1 MDTKHWVSIGII
13 LSCLVVVCITTSFA
27 YFVASIEAN
36 NINELNFNTA
46 TVGSIKYDGQTTF
59 DETEIYPGMKYV
71 QTFTIEK
78 GSQAGEGVYEID
90 LEGILPEEFKNDV
103 TITLYKTTDP
113 TTNSI
118 TRVEGELTQTSE
130 GFVKEDTITV
140 NGDPEKVYGPNIFT
154 NSSEIVLEQAEFNTE
169 TLEKTTYYLVY
180 EYNDNGNQNTQ
191 QGKTFSG
198 KVTVKLIAGKQTFA
212 EKVVDCSTKG
222 KSGATCLL
230 ENAGLNTTELAYD
243 ETVDNN
249 LRYIGANPNNY
260 IDIGDKYPENFI
272 INRWEEIG
280 VDASSA
286 EECNEFA
293 DSSFNCSNYGDL
305 GFSTEEECNNE
316 LSTFLEEDY
325 NVSSTEEFKSTYCVA
340 EDISGQPILWRIIG
354 VMNNIDDGTGKKET
368 RLKIIRDEPIGEY
381 SWDNKASGTG
391 SSTSVYGSNDWSDSA
406 LQIVLNEGAYWNRT
420 SGECPYGRDGAT
432 TSCDFSNIGL
442 TEEAKSMIG
451 DTKWNLGGRS
461 TYTDL
466 TASEFYERER
476 GTDVYNERP
485 TEWIGKIGLM
495 YLSDYGYATSGGS
508 TMNRETCLNTELFD
522 WYDLS
527 VSDCFNNDW
536 LYDSSNYQWT
546 LIPESSSS
554 YFVLSVDKWSGLS
567 DSTAYNMYP
576 VRPTLYLSS
585 NVKIS
590 GGEGTESSPFTL
602 SL

>member
-78 GSQAGEGVYEID
+78 GSQAGQGVYEID

-230 ENAGLNTTELAYD
+230 ENANFNTTELAYD
-243 ETVDNN
+243 ETGDNN

-260 IDIGDKYPENFI
+260 
-272 INRWEEIG
+272 
-280 VDASSA
+280 V
-286 EECNEFA
+286 
-293 DSSFNCSNYGDL
+293 SFN
-305 GFSTEEECNNE
+305 NE
-316 LSTFLEEDY
+316 
-325 NVSSTEEFKSTYCVA
+325 
-340 EDISGQPILWRIIG
+340 LWRIIG
-354 VMNNIDDGTGKKET
+354 VFNNIDDGTGTKET
-368 RLKIIRDEPIGEY
+368 RLKIIRSEPIGKY

-391 SSTSVYGSNDWSDSA
+391 SSTTKYGSSDWSDSA

-420 SGECPYGRDGAT
+420 SGECPSGQNGAT
-432 TSCDFSNIGL
+432 TSCDFTSTGL

-451 DTKWNLGGRS
+451 NAKWNLGGLS
-461 TYTDL
+461 SSSNISSSFYT
-466 TASEFYERER
+466 SER
-476 GTDVYNERP
+476 GTTVYAGRP

-495 YLSDYGYATSGGS
+495 YPSDYGYATSGGS
-508 TMNRETCLNTELFD
+508 TTNRETCLNTKLST
-522 WYDLS
+522 WNGSS
-527 VSDCFNNDW
+527 VSDCKDNDW
-536 LYDSSNYQWT
+536 LYYSSGHQWT
-546 LIPESSSS
+546 ITPFSSTSNLV
-554 YFVLSVDKWSGLS
+554 FSVFSFGYVNPGKANYRYAVSP
-567 DSTAYNMYP
+567 A
-576 VRPTLYLSS
+576 LYLSS